1 MVTIS
6 RHNITETVKTSNTG
20 EGSEISV
27 NNSNPMSEFQN
38 IQVAYRLN
46 GKNYLKW
53 SQLVRTFLKGRGKLS
68 HLLGTGPKEGDP
80 KFDAWDEQ
88 DSMVMSWVWNSMM
101 PEISDT
107 CMFLNTSKEI
117 WEAVKQDLF

>member
-1 MVTIS
+1 M
-6 RHNITETVKTSNTG
+6 TETVKTSNTR

-68 HLLGTGPKEGDP
+68 HLLRTGPKEGDP
-80 KFDAWDEQ
+80 KFDARDEQ
-88 DSMVMSWVWNSMM
+88 DSIVMSWLWNSMM

-107 CMFLNTSKEI
+107 CMFLSTSKEI
-117 WEAVKQDLF
+117 WEAVKQTYSKD